1 MISLRIYCHRR
12 RCAVIL
18 RYLYI
23 LANMFLPIFGLVTL
37 LDSAVRTFLGSG
49 SDNGEDSDT

>member
-1 MISLRIYCHRR
+1 M
-12 RCAVIL
+12 IL